1 MQTIQSKIIE
11 TLETVKDHL
20 EKNNEEV
27 QHRNRVF
34 APAAVEGQDEN
45 QAEGSEGKESSQS
58 SSKAA
63 PEIQAN

>member
-1 MQTIQSKIIE
+1 MQTIQSKIID

-34 APAAVEGQDEN
+34 APAPVEGQDEN
-45 QAEGSEGKESSQS
+45 QAEGSEGKVSSQS
-58 SSKAA
+58 SS
-63 PEIQAN
+63 

>member
-1 MQTIQSKIIE
+1 MQTIQSKIID

-34 APAAVEGQDEN
+34 APALVEGQDGN

>member
-1 MQTIQSKIIE
+1 MQTIQSKIIG
-11 TLETVKDHL
+11 TLETVKEHL

-45 QAEGSEGKESSQS
+45 QAEGSEEKDSSLS
-58 SSKAA
+58 SS
-63 PEIQAN
+63 

>member
-1 MQTIQSKIIE
+1 MQTIQSKIIG
-11 TLETVKDHL
+11 TLETVKEHL

-45 QAEGSEGKESSQS
+45 QAEGSEEKDSS
-58 SSKAA
+58 
-63 PEIQAN
+63 